1 LLRGQNPARS
11 KPSLELTQPAMERGT
26 SAGPFRT
33 EWFEVSEMEPGVH
46 LISEPGHV
54 NSWLIEGSKSA
65 VLFDT
70 GLGVADIRKVAE
82 DITPHKLL
90 VVNSHYHFDHTGGN
104 RLFDEFAIHRF
115 GGDLVS
121 KLSPPELAAGYM
133 AYTQRLLDAWGPYR
147 EADDLY
153 FHLLTAERM
162 IRQLPEG
169 FAPGDYKVVPTIP
182 TRLLEE
188 GDLLDLGGRK
198 LQVLHTPGHSPD
210 CICLLDEANGLLF
223 GGDTI
228 NTGPIYA
235 QMEESDLEKFALST
249 ARLAEMAEGYRR
261 VFVCHFLRFDEPAA
275 LVREIAAGFK
285 ELLAGGAFIRDNVD
299 CFNYPVKEACFEHFS
314 IFIPAGEPT
323 RL

>member
-1 LLRGQNPARS
+1 MTHPATKHARG
-11 KPSLELTQPAMERGT
+11 
-26 SAGPFRT
+26 AGPFRT
-33 EWFEVSEMEPGVH
+33 DWFEVSKMESGVY

-54 NSWLIEGSKSA
+54 NSWLIEGSTSA

-70 GLGVADIRKVAE
+70 GLGVANIRKVAE
-82 DITPHKLL
+82 EITPHQLL

-104 RLFDEFAIHRF
+104 RFFDEFAIHRT

-121 KLSPPELAAGYM
+121 TPSPPELAEAYM
-133 AYTQRLLDAWGPYR
+133 AYTKRMLDAWGPYR

-162 IRQLPEG
+162 IRQLPDG
-169 FAPGDYKVVPTIP
+169 FDPAGYRVVPTIP
-182 TRLLEE
+182 TRLLDD
-188 GDLLDLGGRK
+188 GDVLDLGGRK

-235 QMEESDLEKFALST
+235 QMEDSDIEKFATST
-249 ARLAEMAEGYRR
+249 ARLAEMATGYRR
-261 VFVCHFLRFDEPAA
+261 VFVCHFLRFDEAA
-275 LVREIAAGFK
+275 SLVREIAAGFK
-285 ELLAGGAFIRDNVD
+285 ALLAGDAFTRDNVD
-299 CFNYPVKEACFEHFS
+299 CFNFPVREACFEHFS
-314 IFIPAGEPT
+314 IFIPASRPT
-323 RL
+323 RF

>member
-1 LLRGQNPARS
+1 
-11 KPSLELTQPAMERGT
+11 ME
-26 SAGPFRT
+26 S
-33 EWFEVSEMEPGVH
+33 GVH

-54 NSWLIEGSKSA
+54 NSWLVEGSSNA
-65 VLFDT
+65 ILFDT
-70 GLGVADIRKVAE
+70 GLGVANIRKVAE
-82 DITPHKLL
+82 DITPRRLL

-104 RLFDEFAIHRF
+104 RFFDGFAIHRI

-121 KLSPPELAAGYM
+121 KPSPPELAELYM
-133 AYTQRLLDAWGPYR
+133 AYTKRLLEAWGPYR

-162 IRQLPEG
+162 IRPLPEG
-169 FAPGDYKVVPTIP
+169 FDPMGYRVVPSVP
-182 TRLLEE
+182 TRLLID
-188 GDLLDLGGRK
+188 GDVLDLGGRK

-235 QMEESDLEKFALST
+235 QMQDSDLEEFARST
-249 ARLAEMAEGYRR
+249 ARLAELAEGYRR
-261 VFVCHFLRFDEPAA
+261 VFVCHFLRYDEPSA
-275 LVREIAAGFK
+275 LVREIAAGFRA
-285 ELLAGGAFIRDNVD
+285 LLDGDVFIRDNVD
-299 CFNYPVKEACFEHFS
+299 CLSYPVKEACFEHFS

-323 RL
+323 KL